1 MATAMR
7 SRARYRCCARAG
19 HGSWKRNRLPIHWI
33 DCSHAVAAAL
43 PPGGS
48 TMGSINDGGCVMS
61 WTQLLFSFEGRIGRA
76 PYWYFVL
83 AVTVLFGAL
92 FAWVGMSLFNA
103 ATVGDP
109 SAAAQGG
116 GIASSAMMLASLLVL
131 WPSLAICA
139 KRWHDVDK
147 SAWWILVGLVPVVGG
162 LVALVF
168 NGFIAGTPGANRF
181 GNPPA

>member
-1 MATAMR
+1 
-7 SRARYRCCARAG
+7 
-19 HGSWKRNRLPIHWI
+19 
-33 DCSHAVAAAL
+33 
-43 PPGGS
+43 
-48 TMGSINDGGCVMS
+48 MGSINDGGCVMS

-168 NGFIAGTPGANRF
+168 NGFVAGTPGANRF